1 MYSREPC
8 RLVKEWAGGKSAS
21 PRTIYIMRNITREDI
36 TNLPIK
42 PRIKRD
48 LRFVP
53 EEISDWVD
61 RDFIAVMNR
70 AQSEGVLIA
79 ELGERYVA
87 TFRLQKRSANSQ
99 GRVEAIICDFCA
111 TWQRGSN
118 SFVISFQ
125 KEKGSVSFLCC
136 GDLLCSFHVREKTLE
151 SKLSRTQLRETVSVE
166 GKIQRLR
173 NRLKNILQEVKET

>member
-1 MYSREPC
+1 MKA
-8 RLVKEWAGGKSAS
+8 L
-21 PRTIYIMRNITREDI
+21 TRDDI
-36 TNLPIK
+36 ANQPMK
-42 PRIKRD
+42 PRLKRE

-53 EEISDWVD
+53 EEISGWED

-87 TFRLQKRSANSQ
+87 PFRLQKRSANSQ

-151 SKLSRTQLRETVSVE
+151 SKLSRMQLRETISVE
-166 GKIQRLR
+166 GKIRRLR
-173 NRLKNILQEVKET
+173 NRLQRILQEVK